1 MFIFA
6 IYLPKCR
13 ISQVIGEVLL
23 AAIPYSGMQCGRG
36 KRGLRPYLRGKERIM
51 ELTRRDLVKFGGASC
66 LVASSAALAAPAL
79 ADDAAA
85 HAVGA
90 DTVNFTQ
97 ETDILIVGTG
107 LAGLAAGMEPALAGK
122 QVTFC
127 EKKGSFGGDSA
138 SSCWF
143 MFANGS
149 KPQLDAGLTTTID
162 QAWEAV
168 AEKQTAGFDQYDWY
182 PEWAKN
188 KYYANTKFVDCAIE
202 SFGCEFQQP
211 ASDEELPRLAASVI
225 LPAEGIGTGYTYVLS
240 PLQAKLEEL
249 GCEFKYEMRACALI
263 KDEAGAVV
271 GCRFEDADGAHVDIK
286 ASSVVLATGGFVDNG
301 EMVNEYLPDWANM
314 GVLVHGSMGEG
325 HKMAAAAG
333 AQVAN
338 MDSSFTYCNLMG
350 DIPNATTWGYWAPL
364 VLVLP
369 NGKRFIQEGQS
380 HDAAAAAMEAGYR
393 EWWVIFDE
401 QAFDARCIAKS
412 VENNINIHADA
423 YRTADT
429 LEDLASAMDVPAD
442 VLAATFEEYDGYVE
456 AGEDAAFGKTAW
468 LNSLQPPY
476 HALKLN
482 AMRYKTSGGLMVGP
496 NNQVLDA
503 DGQEIEGL
511 YACGALTT
519 LSYASCSTV
528 AATGYYVGET
538 LAAK

>member
-1 MFIFA
+1 
-6 IYLPKCR
+6 
-13 ISQVIGEVLL
+13 
-23 AAIPYSGMQCGRG
+23 
-36 KRGLRPYLRGKERIM
+36 M

-66 LVASSAALAAPAL
+66 LVASSAAIAAPAL
-79 ADDAAA
+79 ADEAGAG
-85 HAVGA
+85 HVVGTA
-90 DTVNFTQ
+90 DVNFTQ
-97 ETDILIVGTG
+97 EADILIVGTG

-122 QVTFC
+122 KIIFA

-143 MFANGS
+143 MFASGS
-149 KPQLDAGLTTTID
+149 KPQLDAGLETTID
-162 QAWEAV
+162 QAWESV
-168 AEKQTAGFDQYDWY
+168 AETQTAGWDQYEWFAD
-182 PEWAKN
+182 WAKG
-188 KYYANTKFVDCAIE
+188 KYYANTKFVDCGIE
-202 SFGCEFQQP
+202 NFGCSFQEP
-211 ASDEELPRLAASVI
+211 ASAEELPRLSASVI
-225 LPAEGIGTGYTYVLS
+225 LPAEGIGTGYSYVLS
-240 PLQAKLEEL
+240 PIQAKLEEL
-249 GCEFKYEMRACALI
+249 GCEFEYEMRAIALI
-263 KDEAGAVV
+263 KDAPEGAVI
-271 GCRFEDADGAHVDIK
+271 GCRFQDADGNYVDIK
-286 ASSVVLATGGFVDNG
+286 AGSVVLATGGFVDNG
-301 EMVNEYLPDWANM
+301 EMVNEYLPEWANM

-333 AQVAN
+333 AQVDG
-338 MDSSFTYCNLMG
+338 MDTSFTYCNLMG

-393 EWWVIFDE
+393 EWWVIFDQ

-412 VENNINIHADA
+412 VENNVNIHADA

-429 LEDLASAMDVPAD
+429 LEELAAAMDVPAETL
-442 VLAATFEEYDGYVE
+442 VATFEEYDGYVQ
-456 AGEDAAFGKTAW
+456 AGEDAAFGKTSW
-468 LNSLQPPY
+468 LNSLSAPY

-496 NNQVLDA
+496 NNQVLNTE
-503 DGQEIEGL
+503 GEEIEGL

>member
-1 MFIFA
+1 
-6 IYLPKCR
+6 
-13 ISQVIGEVLL
+13 
-23 AAIPYSGMQCGRG
+23 MQ
-36 KRGLRPYLRGKERIM
+36 
-51 ELTRRDLVKFGGASC
+51 LTRRDLVKFGGASC

-85 HAVGA
+85 AQVVGTA
-90 DTVNFTQ
+90 AVNFTQ
-97 ETDILIVGTG
+97 EADVLIVGTG
-107 LAGLAAGMEPALAGK
+107 LSGLAAGMEPALAGK
-122 QVTFC
+122 KVVFC

-143 MFANGS
+143 MFATGS
-149 KPQLDAGLTTTID
+149 KPQLDAGLATTID

-168 AEKQTAGFDQYDWY
+168 AEKQTSGFDQYDWY
-182 PEWAKN
+182 PEWAKG
-188 KYYANTKFVDCAIE
+188 KYYANVEFVDCAIE
-202 SFGCEFQQP
+202 NFGCSFQEP

-225 LPAEGIGTGYTYVLS
+225 LPAEGIGTGYTHILS

-249 GCEFKYEMRACALI
+249 GCEFEYEMRATALI
-263 KDEAGAVV
+263 KDEAGVVV
-271 GCRFEDADGAHVDIK
+271 GCRFEDADGAYVDIK
-286 ASSVVLATGGFVDNG
+286 AGAVVLATGGFVDNG
-301 EMVNEYLPDWANM
+301 EMVNQYLPEWANM

-333 AQVAN
+333 AQVDG

-393 EWWVIFDE
+393 EWWVIFDQ

-412 VENNINIHADA
+412 VENNVNVHADA

-429 LEDLASAMDVPAD
+429 LEDLAAAMDVPAD

-482 AMRYKTSGGLMVGP
+482 AMRYKTSGGLMVGAD
-496 NNQVLDA
+496 NQVLDTE
-503 DGQEIEGL
+503 GNQIPGL

-519 LSYASCSTV
+519 LSYANCSTV
-528 AATGYYVGET
+528 AGTGYYVGKT
-538 LAAK
+538 LAGK

>member
-1 MFIFA
+1 
-6 IYLPKCR
+6 
-13 ISQVIGEVLL
+13 
-23 AAIPYSGMQCGRG
+23 
-36 KRGLRPYLRGKERIM
+36 M
-51 ELTRRDLVKFGGASC
+51 ELTRRDLVKFGGGAC
-66 LVASSAALAAPAL
+66 LVASSAALAAPVAAM
-79 ADDAAA
+79 ADEGAAG
-85 HAVGA
+85 HVVGSA
-90 DTVNFTQ
+90 EVAFSQ
-97 ETDILIVGTG
+97 EADILIIGTG
-107 LAGLAAGMEPALAGK
+107 IAGLAAGMEPALAGK
-122 QVTFC
+122 KVIFA

-143 MFANGS
+143 MFASGS

-168 AEKQTAGFDQYDWY
+168 AEKQTAGFDQYEWY
-182 PEWAKN
+182 PEWAKG

-202 SFGCEFQQP
+202 NFGCQIQEP
-211 ASDEELPRLAASVI
+211 ATADELPRLSASVI
-225 LPAEGIGTGYTYVLS
+225 LPAEGIGTGYTYILS
-240 PLQAKLEEL
+240 PIQAKLEEL
-249 GCEFKYEMRACALI
+249 GCEFEYEMRAVALI
-263 KDEAGAVV
+263 KDAPEGAVI
-271 GCRFEDADGAHVDIK
+271 GCRFEDAEGAYVDIK
-286 ASSVVLATGGFVDNG
+286 AGAVVLATGGFIDNG
-301 EMVNEYLPDWANM
+301 EMVTKYLPEWANM

-380 HDAAAAAMEAGYR
+380 HDAAAAAIEAGYR
-393 EWWVIFDE
+393 EWWVIFDQ

-412 VENNINIHADA
+412 VENNINVHADA

-429 LEDLASAMDVPAD
+429 IADLAVAMDVPAD
-442 VLAATFEEYDGYVE
+442 VLTATFEEYDGYVA
-456 AGEDAAFGKTAW
+456 AGEDAAFGKTSW
-468 LNSLQPPY
+468 LKSLSAPF

-482 AMRYKTSGGLMVGP
+482 AVRYKTSGGLMVGP
-496 NNQVLDA
+496 NNQVLDN

-511 YACGALTT
+511 YACGAVTT

-528 AATGYYVGET
+528 AATGYFVGET
-538 LAAK
+538 LATK